1 MFNFSAVRPIK
12 NRVANDGA
20 RPFCQNS
27 EESLCLAEKITIFVP
42 IQILFIMKKALMIL
56 LMALMVNIVSMAT
69 DFKTF
74 ENEMFTISY
83 PADWEV
89 TFYGDDWMNVAT
101 DDDEIRFDVTYNE
114 RGPMKNQLQEAVDNW
129 VYMKESHGHQVDQK
143 LVKDDYALVRSIET
157 DEDDGTQTVVVWFV
171 TITKEP
177 EGFSGSIQSPISRAN
192 EAIDILVEMLGTLT
206 QK

>member
-1 MFNFSAVRPIK
+1 
-12 NRVANDGA
+12 
-20 RPFCQNS
+20 
-27 EESLCLAEKITIFVP
+27 
-42 IQILFIMKKALMIL
+42 MKKTLIIL
-56 LMALMVNIVSMAT
+56 LMALMVNLVSTAT

-74 ENEMFTISY
+74 ENERFSISY

-89 TFYGDDWMNVAT
+89 TYESDDCMNVAT

-114 RGPMKNQLQEAVDNW
+114 RGPMKNQLQETADNW
-129 VYMKESHGHQVDQK
+129 EYMKKSHGHQVDQK

-171 TITKEP
+171 MITQEP
-177 EGFSGSIQSPISRAN
+177 QGFSGSIQSPMSRAN
-192 EAIDILVEMLGTLT
+192 ESLDILVEMLGTLS

>member
-1 MFNFSAVRPIK
+1 MM
-12 NRVANDGA
+12 RV
-20 RPFCQNS
+20 
-27 EESLCLAEKITIFVP
+27 LT
-42 IQILFIMKKALMIL
+42 IL
-56 LMALMVNIVSMAT
+56 LMALMVSLVSTAT
-69 DFKTF
+69 DFKTY

-89 TFYGDDWMNVAT
+89 TYESDDCMNVAT
-101 DDDEIRFDVTYNE
+101 EDGEIRFDVTYNE
-114 RGPMKNQLQEAVDNW
+114 RGPMKDQLQMAVDNW
-129 VYMKESHGHQVDQK
+129 EYMKTSNGHKVDQK

-171 TITKEP
+171 MITKEP

-192 EAIDILVEMLGTLT
+192 EAIDILVEMLGTLS